1 MIRLSRFGVVHGA
14 LILFAIALL
23 VRAAHLQIWQG
34 GEWEERAKRQHFA
47 QSDVPAPRGD
57 ILDAAGLPFVE
68 SRSRVRL
75 DIAPKELRAKD
86 RAAISATLTR
96 LGVPAATVRRAVNTR
111 NKWVPIP
118 GRYLAVDVERI
129 GRLRGVHVEP
139 TMERVT
145 SASRGTL
152 SLIGHV
158 DGNGAAVDGLERA
171 LDGVLRGER
180 GEAQLARDVS
190 GNTFASPSASRLE
203 AQPGHSVVLT
213 IDRRLQDIAERA
225 LASAVTR
232 LEARGGDIVVLDP
245 NTGEIRALASYQAD
259 GRFTSSTA
267 LTEPFEPG
275 STVKPLYVARLLGR
289 GLATPEEVIGTHNGT
304 YAING
309 RTITD
314 DHPAP
319 EMSLRDVIARS
330 SNIGIVRFT
339 ERLSQSEQFETLRD
353 FGFGMPSGLPYPS
366 EASGVLRAP
375 SRWSKMSA
383 ASLAMGYELSV
394 TSVQLAAAYASIANG
409 GELLEPAIVKEIR
422 TADGDPTFK
431 HRRRVVRRVMEPQVA
446 AQVRDMLIGVVET
459 GTAQEAITTAGSF
472 AGKTGTARLTLAGRG
487 YTTSQHLASFVGMFP
502 ADKPQ
507 LVILVKL
514 VNPKGSYGGRTAA
527 PVSREVIEAAIAAR
541 TIALGPREPAP
552 PTLLAA
558 ADVEPAEPETIVTTA
573 EEGDVGSAAYVI
585 ALDSPSV
592 KMREPAEPRAV
603 PDVSGLPLRTAVFT
617 LHRAGFRVRLAGSG
631 SGTSPAAGTLR
642 RPSTIVDLYRQP

>member
-1 MIRLSRFGVVHGA
+1 MIRLSRFAVVHGA
-14 LILFAIALL
+14 LVLLAVALL
-23 VRAAHLQIWQG
+23 LRAAHLQIWQG
-34 GEWEERAKRQHFA
+34 GQWEERAKRQHFA
-47 QSDVPAPRGD
+47 QANVPAPRGD
-57 ILDAAGLPFVE
+57 ILDAAGLPLVE

-75 DIAPKELRAKD
+75 NVAPRELRAKD
-86 RAAISATLTR
+86 RAAVTATLVQ
-96 LGVPAATVRRAVNTR
+96 LGVPAATRRRALDR
-111 NKWVPIP
+111 SNKWVPIP
-118 GRYLAVDVERI
+118 GRFLAVDVERI
-129 GRLRGVHVEP
+129 GRLRGIHAEP

-158 DGNGAAVDGLERA
+158 DETGVAVDGLERA
-171 LDGVLRGER
+171 LDGLLRGEQ
-180 GEAQLARDVS
+180 GAAQLARDVS
-190 GNTFASPSASRLE
+190 GNTFSSPSASTLE

-225 LASAVTR
+225 LASAVGR

-259 GRFTSSTA
+259 GRFTSSTP

-289 GLATPEEVIGTHNGT
+289 GLATPDEIIATHDGSYLT
-304 YAING
+304 NG

-319 EMSLRDVIARS
+319 QMSLRDVIARS
-330 SNIGIVRFT
+330 SNIGIVRFA
-339 ERLSQSEQFETLRD
+339 ERLSPGDQFETLRD
-353 FGFGMPSGLPYPS
+353 FGFGMPTGLPYPS

-375 SRWSKMSA
+375 NRWSKMSA
-383 ASLAMGYELSV
+383 ASLAMGYEMSV

-409 GELLEPAIVKEIR
+409 GELLEPSLVKEIR
-422 TADGDPTFK
+422 SADGNTTFR
-431 HRRRVVRRVMEPQVA
+431 HRRRVVRRVMEPAVA
-446 AQVRDMLIGVVET
+446 AQVREMLIGVVET
-459 GTAQEAITTAGSF
+459 GTAQDAITTAGSF

-487 YTTSQHLASFVGMFP
+487 YTAREHLASFVGMFP

-527 PVSREVIEAAIAAR
+527 PVSREVVEAAIAAR
-541 TIALGPREPAP
+541 TIALGPRSTAAPAMLASREVAEPAP
-552 PTLLAA
+552 GP
-558 ADVEPAEPETIVTTA
+558 IVTVDDR
-573 EEGDVGSAAYVI
+573 GDVGSAAYVI

-592 KMREPAEPRAV
+592 TVTPQADARAV

-631 SGTSPAAGTLR
+631 RGTAPAAGTLR
-642 RPSTIVDLYRQP
+642 RPSTIVDLYSQP